1 MNAGEKGKRARHA
14 PIYLMAGTI
23 LAVLMV
29 LLTGAFVGGAGQ
41 LRGATPDQG
50 NAHLSP
56 FVIPNTVIYLNR
68 SQSAGTYISEYV
80 SLNNSTTL
88 TKLPTTL
95 TVVAATCKWV
105 TVLNTTAAAS
115 PASIFHNVQYRNV
128 TATNAT
134 GTVLAHGTTTSFKIC
149 GAAQAWVNYIYWSYS
164 VYRFSAPTL
173 GQNATM
179 TVGGFSS
186 WPGTSTGPAN
196 VSATIGPKTTAQF
209 IIASNLTAF
218 TVVFPKSAT
227 GATTCDVTGQ
237 ICSYPTWSFVSAAD
251 LANTSASNSILFNA
265 ASGLRVT
272 GAYENWTVGYHET
285 NVSANTQLGGFFAQ
299 SGADFQSF
307 IVTWWWAIVFLL
319 LVIAPFA
326 MIASQR
332 RRRRG

>member
-1 MNAGEKGKRARHA
+1 MNAGETKKSARHT
-14 PIYLMAGTI
+14 PIYLMAGAI
-23 LAVLMV
+23 LAVFLV
-29 LLTGAFVGGAGQ
+29 LVTGAFVGGAGQ

-88 TKLPTTL
+88 TKLPATL
-95 TVVAATCKWV
+95 TVVAATCRWV
-105 TVLNTTAAAS
+105 TVMNTTASAN
-115 PASIFHNVQYRNV
+115 PNTIFHNVQYRNV

-179 TVGGFSS
+179 TVGAFAS

-196 VSATIGPKTTAQF
+196 VTATIGPKTTAQF
-209 IIASNLTAF
+209 LISTNLTTF
-218 TVVFPKSAT
+218 TAVLPKSAT

-251 LANTSASNSILFNA
+251 LANTSTSNTIVFST
-265 ASGLRVT
+265 ASGLRVSA
-272 GAYENWTVGYHET
+272 AYENWTVGYKET
-285 NVSANTQLGGFFAQ
+285 NVSANTQLGGFFA
-299 SGADFQSF
+299 STGADFQSV
-307 IVTWWWAIVFLL
+307 IVTWWWAILFVLL
-319 LVIAPFA
+319 ILIIVAYA
-326 MIASQR
+326 MKDR
-332 RRRRG
+332 R